1 MPGMGVMA
9 DGDVETS
16 ASTGPLTAI
25 AEEQSST
32 KKPRCG
38 AVKNHH
44 AQGWEALTTIQ
55 GADIGTVNTLNL
67 TGGRELGLLETT
79 RRLVPSAMGQH
90 SISRSHVT
98 AGATSIQRTV

>member
-16 ASTGPLTAI
+16 ASSSPLIAI

-38 AVKNHH
+38 VARNHH
-44 AQGWEALTTIQ
+44 ARGWEAFGTLQIANT
-55 GADIGTVNTLNL
+55 DTVNTLNL
-67 TGGRELGLLETT
+67 TGGRE
-79 RRLVPSAMGQH
+79 
-90 SISRSHVT
+90 
-98 AGATSIQRTV
+98 

>member
-16 ASTGPLTAI
+16 ASSRPLIAI

-32 KKPRCG
+32 KKPSCG

-44 AQGWEALTTIQ
+44 ARGWEDFGTIH
-55 GADIGTVNTLNL
+55 GANTGTVNTQSL
-67 TGGRELGLLETT
+67 
-79 RRLVPSAMGQH
+79 
-90 SISRSHVT
+90 I
-98 AGATSIQRTV
+98 